1 MKWVFYVVAATLIA
15 IIVNVIITIN
25 NIININII
33 IAIIIIILLLWSRIK
48 RKSAMEWL
56 SQDSVDTT

>member
-33 IAIIIIILLLWSRIK
+33 IAIIIILLLWSRIK

-56 SQDSVDTT
+56 SQNSVDTT

>member
-1 MKWVFYVVAATLIA
+1 MAATLIA

-33 IAIIIIILLLWSRIK
+33 IAIIIIIILLLLSRIK

-56 SQDSVDTT
+56 SQNSVDTT